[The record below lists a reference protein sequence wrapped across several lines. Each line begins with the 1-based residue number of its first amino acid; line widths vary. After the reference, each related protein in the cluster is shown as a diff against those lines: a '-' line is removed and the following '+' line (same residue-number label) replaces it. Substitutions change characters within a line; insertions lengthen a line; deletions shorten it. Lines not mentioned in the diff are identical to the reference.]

1 MGCSSSLLARAILA
15 AFVTAV
21 SVGYANAQQQFEVIF
36 SGLNEVPPIVFR
48 GQGTLKMTVNPASVS
63 YTTAER

>member
-1 MGCSSSLLARAILA
+1 M
-15 AFVTAV
+15 
-21 SVGYANAQQQFEVIF
+21 SVGYAKTQQQFQAIF
-36 SGLNEVPPIVFR
+36 SGLNEVPPIVSR